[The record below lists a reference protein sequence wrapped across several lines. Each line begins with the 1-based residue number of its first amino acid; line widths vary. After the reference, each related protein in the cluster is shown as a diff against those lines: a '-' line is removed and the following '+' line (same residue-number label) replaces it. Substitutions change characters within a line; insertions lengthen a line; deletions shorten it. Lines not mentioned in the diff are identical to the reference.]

1 MIEDYEITEDL
12 ISHQEQDEGPAPP
25 PKPIKKPKSVWTT
38 RMKICLIVLAAAIA
52 VIGVF
57 GYKTYAHAQY
67 EKKLDLAEKYMD
79 DGKFAQAKLAFED
92 AAQIE
97 KKNPEPYI
105 KMGKMYYDNGEYD
118 QALKYFETANQRQET
133 SESYNQIADVYDQKG
148 DDKKAE
154 ASRKKAESL
163 SKNESRQTSRKFFGS
178 SGNRDVSGADHAG
191 NTNGNL
197 TYSGTSLDSDYE
209 AGGRMVHAGDWTYY
223 STANG
228 LFRTDG
234 SKVNQLSDDDYSNL
248 NVYNNKFYVLE
259 TDDDEQIVERM
270 DLNAENEKDI
280 YSTSDNDISKVMVY
294 KDKIYVVQLEDAE
307 GDDWQEGGSSFG
319 PTTNVT
325 AMDLDGGN
333 QKKVLSVQNTS
344 GAVSIDGDRIYYLD
358 AKNFVIRSV
367 NLTGGS
373 DQMVLDVKK
382 LNNSYGTD
390 VTPSFYVDNQHVYFT
405 TFLNTYIDYNL
416 NTKDKV
422 VFQSD
427 DWSHTYI
434 LSKDPN
440 GKYVYV
446 ISYVDPE
453 TSSYDTD
460 DDYDTDEDYDS
471 SDDSYDSDDET
482 YDEEDNEDDYDYDSY
497 SSSSSGLSYTLWR
510 LDADG
515 GDATKLYTGDNGV
528 GFVYANDDGVFVME
542 NGGTVKSI
550 SSNGTAKTLA
560 ADE

>member
-1 MIEDYEITEDL
+1 MIEDYEVTEDL
-12 ISHQEQDEGPAPP
+12 TSPQEKEPTPP
-25 PKPIKKPKSVWTT
+25 QKPIKKPKRVWTT
-38 RMKICLIVLAAAIA
+38 RMKICLVVLAAAIA

-105 KMGKMYYDNGEYD
+105 KMGKMYYDNGHYD

-154 ASRKKAESL
+154 INRKKAESL
-163 SKNESRQTSRKFFGS
+163 SNNDSRKSSRKFFGN
-178 SGNRDVSGADHAG
+178 SGNGGVSGADRAG

-197 TYSGTSLDSDYE
+197 IYFGTSLDSAYA

-223 STANG
+223 STENG

-234 SKVNQLSDDDYSNL
+234 SKVKRLSDDVYSSL
-248 NVYNNKFYVLE
+248 NVYKNKFYVLE
-259 TDDDEQIVERM
+259 TDDDEQTVERM
-270 DLNAENEKDI
+270 DLDAENDKKI
-280 YSTSDNDISKVMVY
+280 YSTSDNNISKVMVY
-294 KDKIYVVQLEDAE
+294 KDKVYVVQLEAAE

-319 PTTNVT
+319 PTTRVT

-344 GAVSIDGDRIYYLD
+344 GEVSIDGDRIYYFD
-358 AKNFVIRSV
+358 AKNFVIRDV
-367 NLTGGS
+367 NLSGGD
-373 DQMVLDVKK
+373 DQLTLDVKN
-382 LNNSYGTD
+382 LNNNGSDTM
-390 VTPSFYVDNQHVYFT
+390 PSFYVDNQHVYFT
-405 TFLNTYIDYNL
+405 AFLNTYIDYNL
-416 NTKDKV
+416 KTKDKV

-427 DWSHTYI
+427 DWTHTYN
-434 LSKDPN
+434 LGKDPN

-460 DDYDTDEDYDS
+460 DDYDS
-471 SDDSYDSDDET
+471 SDESDNYDSDDEI
-482 YDEEDNEDDYDYDSY
+482 YDEDNSEDDYDYDGY
-497 SSSSSGLSYTLWR
+497 SSSANGLSYTLWR

-515 GDATKLYTGDNGV
+515 GDATKLYTSENGV
-528 GFVYANDDGVFVME
+528 GFVSVNDDGVFVME
-542 NGGTVKSI
+542 NDGTIKSI